1 MSLDNYLQET
11 GALATL
17 AGILAGFA
25 ISAVIQL
32 LSTDKPGKLP
42 TATIVVFSGSTVMFV
57 YSLLVF
63 VLLFAA
69 AAETNA
75 IPTTLENF
83 GNFAL
88 LTIFGAINVFLAGIG
103 LAGWIRSKA
112 TGIATTILA
121 LLTMC
126 LTTFAIIS
134 VLTTASAG

>member
-32 LSTDKPGKLP
+32 LSSDRPGKL
-42 TATIVVFSGSTVMFV
+42 TTVTIVAFSGSTVMFV

-63 VLLFAA
+63 VLLFAS
-69 AAETNA
+69 AAENNA

-83 GNFAL
+83 GNVAL
-88 LTIFGAINVFLAGIG
+88 LIIFGAINVFLAGIG

-121 LLTMC
+121 VITMC
-126 LTTFAIIS
+126 LTSFAIIT
-134 VLTTASAG
+134 VLTTAFA

>member
-1 MSLDNYLQET
+1 MTLDNYLQET

-32 LSTDKPGKLP
+32 LSTEKQGKLT
-42 TATIVVFSGSTVMFV
+42 TATIITFSASTMMFL
-57 YSLLVF
+57 YSLIVF

-75 IPTTLENF
+75 IPTQLDGL
-83 GNFAL
+83 GNSAL
-88 LTIFGAINVFLAGIG
+88 LVIFGAVFLFLTSLA
-103 LAGWIRSKA
+103 LAGWIRSKE

-121 LLTMC
+121 LITMC
-126 LTTFAIIS
+126 LTGLAIVS
-134 VLTTASAG
+134 VLSVFM

>member
-17 AGILAGFA
+17 AGIMAGFA

-32 LSTDKPGKLP
+32 LSTDKPGKLM
-42 TATIVVFSGSTVMFV
+42 TVTIVAFAGSTVMFI

-69 AAETNA
+69 AAESS
-75 IPTTLENF
+75 IVPVKLEGY
-83 GNFAL
+83 GNYAL
-88 LTIFGAINVFLAGIG
+88 LIIFGAIDVFLAGIG
-103 LAGWIRSKA
+103 LSGWLRSKG

-121 LLTMC
+121 LFTIC
-126 LTTFAIIS
+126 LTSVAIIAVMS
-134 VLTTASAG
+134 IFA